1 MNKLMM
7 CGAVVLVAFGAFA
20 DDAAA
25 AATAADLAKTAAEPA
40 VEAEFDQPDGA
51 AIKLKDDG
59 SFQIFARG
67 TGTYDFNDVDDI
79 NDAKKESVIKAK
91 SALVKFMKEK
101 LSTEEGFAEASKK
114 TKSMTSDGQ
123 SQSVSVSK
131 ESIKVSSTSIKNNA
145 DALLKGVIA
154 IKTQKI
160 ARGDGGEVQTTVGVS
175 SKTLVLM
182 P

>member
-1 MNKLMM
+1 MN
-7 CGAVVLVAFGAFA
+7 
-20 DDAAA
+20 
-25 AATAADLAKTAAEPA
+25 
-40 VEAEFDQPDGA
+40 
-51 AIKLKDDG
+51 
-59 SFQIFARG
+59 
-67 TGTYDFNDVDDI
+67 
-79 NDAKKESVIKAK
+79 
-91 SALVKFMKEK
+91 EK

-175 SKTLVLM
+175 SRRVFPQVRSKGS
-182 P
+182 